1 MDLTVCKTEPIS
13 NSDIT
18 SITGQTDRWDRDR
31 NNDGPRERTPYVDTT
46 SDDWRRDVKPQ
57 DDSGPAPYQ

>member
-1 MDLTVCKTEPIS
+1 MRAAVQPIS
-13 NSDIT
+13 DSTFIP
-18 SITGQTDRWDRDR
+18 GQTDRWDRDR

-57 DDSGPAPYQ
+57 DDTGPAPYQ